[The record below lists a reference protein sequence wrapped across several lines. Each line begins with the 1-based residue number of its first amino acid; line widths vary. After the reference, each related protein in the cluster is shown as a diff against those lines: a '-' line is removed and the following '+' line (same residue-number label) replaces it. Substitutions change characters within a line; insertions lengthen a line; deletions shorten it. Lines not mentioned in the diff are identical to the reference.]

1 MFQFLFKKKWRGGF
15 TLIELL
21 VVIAIIGTLMAILL
35 PAIQKVREAAYRML
49 CGSNL
54 KQIGTA
60 MHSYHGDFGFFP
72 NGGTAQ
78 VIASSSNQNSG
89 SIYWKARDYAELKNA
104 PQGSTAFAAKVFV
117 CPSRRT
123 SAIANGRLDYF
134 YGSVGA
140 TNTTAPKTAFGSWQT
155 LLQNGTQLG
164 LMANSD
170 GSAVTLMLSHKGLP
184 VPLYGTTT
192 YIAGDTHWQ
201 NGTATNVQAGV
212 NLQWQPDPVTGTAVT
227 GDFRSPH
234 AAGMPSL
241 FCDGQVKNVRYS
253 FPSTSYAAAWTWNG
267 GTNPANGSA
276 DGAGTPS
283 VGFYD

>member
-1 MFQFLFKKKWRGGF
+1 MFQLLFKKKWRGGF

-72 NGGTAQ
+72 NGGGTA
-78 VIASSSNQNSG
+78 VANTSNQNTG

-104 PQGSTAFAAKVFV
+104 PVTNFQAKVFV

-123 SAIANGRLDYF
+123 SAIASGRLDYY
-134 YGSVGA
+134 YGSIGA
-140 TNTTAPKTAFGSWQT
+140 TTTTVPKTAFGSWQA

-164 LMANSD
+164 LMANAD
-170 GSAVTLMLSHKGLP
+170 GSAVTLMLSHKGMG
-184 VPLYGTTT
+184 VQLYGSTSFTS
-192 YIAGDTHWQ
+192 AADSWWQ
-201 NGTATNVQAGV
+201 NGTASNVQAA
-212 NLQWQPDPVTGTAVT
+212 NISQIWQPDPITNTYPQT
-227 GDFRSPH
+227 FNSPH

-241 FCDGQVKNVRYS
+241 FCDGQVKSVRYS
-253 FPSTSYAAAWTWNG
+253 FPAESYAAAWTWNG
-267 GTNPANGSA
+267 GTGTATAAGV
-276 DGAGTPS
+276 GTPT

>member
-1 MFQFLFKKKWRGGF
+1 MWKRLFAKRRPGF

-54 KQIGTA
+54 KQLGTA

-72 NGGTAQ
+72 NGGGTA
-78 VIASSSNQNSG
+78 VANTGNQNSG
-89 SIYWKARDYAELKNA
+89 SIYWKARDYAELKQAHPTNVY
-104 PQGSTAFAAKVFV
+104 PAKVFV

-123 SAIANGRLDYF
+123 SAIANGRVDYA

-140 TNTTAPKTAFGSWQT
+140 TNTTAPKTAFGSWQG

-170 GSAVTLMLSHKGLP
+170 GSAVTMMLSHKGMP
-184 VPLYGTTT
+184 VPRYAITTF
-192 YIAGDTHWQ
+192 IAGDTHWQ
-201 NGTATNVQAGV
+201 NATATNVQRGV
-212 NLQWQPDPVTGTAVT
+212 NIQWQPDPATGTTIPT
-227 GDFRSPH
+227 GNPGGFASAH
-234 AAGMPSL
+234 AAGMPAL
-241 FCDGQVKNVRYS
+241 FCDGQVKNIRYS
-253 FPSTSYAAAWTWNG
+253 FPVNSYAAAWTWNG
-267 GTNPANGSA
+267 GSAPTNGSSN
-276 DGAGTPS
+276 GAGTPS
-283 VGFYD
+283 IGF